1 MRRRAGFLFAALTAW
16 VAGSVLGT
24 VVPAVDG
31 AAAAPALVVGK
42 AHMRV
47 QTFPSLTGKKPVFV
61 LALGS
66 DARPGEEIDEQ
77 RMDSIHLIGINPAK
91 RQATVLGFPR
101 DSWVPVPG
109 VGTGKIN
116 SALTYGGTSLAVE
129 TIEALTG
136 IRVDYY
142 ALTSFGGLRSM
153 VDSIGGLRIEVPYPM
168 NDSYSGAAFEEG
180 AQRLDGGQVLAL
192 SRNRHD
198 TPNGDFSRSENQ
210 GLVFLAVL
218 AQFRKEFA
226 RDPSRL
232 FTWLG
237 AGARNMATDVPV
249 RELLTLAFTAYRIKP
264 SGVRNLVVPGSTG
277 SEGGQSVVFLSS
289 EAPTIYADLADD
301 GLVSTETLPEGE
313 S

>member
-1 MRRRAGFLFAALTAW
+1 MRHRVGFLFAALTAW
-16 VAGSVLGT
+16 VAGSILGT
-24 VVPAVDG
+24 AVPAVDG

-42 AHMRV
+42 AHMRA

-101 DSWVPVPG
+101 DSWVPIPG
-109 VGTGKIN
+109 VGNGKIN
-116 SALTYGGTSLAVE
+116 SALAYGGTSLAVE

-153 VDSIGGLRIEVPYPM
+153 IDSIGGLRIEVPYPM
-168 NDSYSGAAFEEG
+168 NDSYSGAAFEAG
-180 AQRLDGGQVLAL
+180 AQRLDGAQVLAL

-210 GLVFLAVL
+210 GLVFLATL

-237 AGARNMATDVPV
+237 AGARDMATDVPV

-301 GLVSTETLPEGE
+301 GLVSTETLPGGE